1 MPDVLATALAWPGLG
16 WLVAAAFVAG
26 TVRGFAGFGTAMI
39 YMPVA
44 AQLLDPFW
52 AIITLV
58 VMDSFG
64 PIPNLPAVF
73 RTANRRDLVRLSVG
87 TVIGLPV
94 GLFLLGLLS
103 VDGFRITVSL
113 IALVMLALLLSGVR
127 YHGGVGARMMFAT
140 GGLAGVLG
148 GVSGQPGP
156 PVILLYMASKQ
167 PATVVRASTMA
178 YLYIYDILVMVMLAV
193 QKLLVLV
200 PLILGAILVVPNL
213 LGNVVGARIF
223 KPGRER
229 LYRAV
234 AYSVIA
240 VSALSG
246 LPIWGAIGG

>member
-1 MPDVLATALAWPGLG
+1 MPDVFGAALAWPGLG
-16 WLVAAAFVAG
+16 WLIAAAFVAG
-26 TVRGFAGFGTAMI
+26 TVRGFAGFGTAMV

-64 PIPNLPAVF
+64 PIPNLPSVM
-73 RTANRRDLVRLSVG
+73 RTANRRDLLRLAIG
-87 TVIGLPV
+87 TVVGLPV

-103 VDGFRITVSL
+103 VDGFRTTVSL
-113 IALVMLALLLSGVR
+113 IALGMLGLLLSGLR
-127 YHGGVGARMMFAT
+127 YHGAMGRGVMFAT

-156 PVILLYMASKQ
+156 PVILLYMTSKQ
-167 PATVVRASTMA
+167 PVAVVRASTMA
-178 YLYIYDILVMVMLAV
+178 YLYTYDILLMVMLAV
-193 QKLLVLV
+193 QKLLMLTPVILG
-200 PLILGAILVVPNL
+200 LILAVPNL

-223 KPGRER
+223 QPGHER
-229 LYRAV
+229 AYRAV
-234 AYSVIA
+234 AYVIIA

-246 LPIWGAIGG
+246 LPIWGLTWG